1 MSQNSG
7 QYDQLPFNLKGHHKT
22 AYRGVGGIRAALVQ
36 NKSGGKVVVVVE
48 EIDAKQAR
56 SFSLLDL
63 GKFMDN

>member
-1 MSQNSG
+1 
-7 QYDQLPFNLKGHHKT
+7 LHKT
-22 AYRGVGGIRAALVQ
+22 ACGGVGGIPAALVQ

-63 GKFMDN
+63 GKYMNN

>member
-1 MSQNSG
+1 
-7 QYDQLPFNLKGHHKT
+7 LHKT
-22 AYRGVGGIRAALVQ
+22 ACGGVGGNRAALVQ

-56 SFSLLDL
+56 SFSLPDL